1 MRSLGKLVRW
11 MVLLG
16 VAFAAG
22 YLSRGGDEEVKLHVA
37 QSISPGQAQRGQGD
51 GLYVCP
57 MMHVAPTQR
66 PGRCPVC
73 GMDMVRIS
81 GGALQE
87 GVIATVRLTKEA
99 AKLAQVQVKAV
110 QRRAVQQEI
119 RLYGQIDYDP
129 AHLSYVSAY
138 MPGVVNR
145 VYVERA
151 GVSVRWGQPLLDF
164 YSSELYATE
173 QQLFEA
179 AQVVPGLL
187 AFREGT
193 PHVARK
199 GDVESR
205 GARDEAVRQEA
216 LKKMAA
222 IRHKLRILGLSKRDI
237 DELQQRAEPTGIA
250 TLTAPRAGVVIRQN
264 ATEGLY
270 VNTGTVLLVIADP
283 KYIWLRLD
291 AYEADL
297 PWIKN
302 GQEVEF
308 QVEAFPGERFVGRVT
323 YIDPIF
329 NPKSRTTTVGVMVP
343 DTGRL
348 RPEMIARA
356 VLHSEL
362 GTQPNASM
370 PGQIIA
376 RPPLAIPASAALI
389 TGKRALVYVAV
400 TGQEWT
406 YEARE
411 VVLGPRG
418 RDYLVVK
425 EGLEEGELVVTNG
438 AFKIDSAS
446 QILAKPSMMNNLLQ
460 EALKPRHK

>member
-1 MRSLGKLVRW
+1 MIPWRKLFAWLVP
-11 MVLLG
+11 MV
-16 VAFAAG
+16 VAFGAG
-22 YLSRGGDEEVKLHVA
+22 YALRGGEKGTSLETSQMHSHETSLKEA
-37 QSISPGQAQRGQGD
+37 GQ

-57 MMHVAPTQR
+57 MMHIAPTQR
-66 PGRCPVC
+66 PGKCPVC
-73 GMDMVRIS
+73 GMDLVRVS
-81 GGALQE
+81 GSLQE
-87 GVIATVRLTKEA
+87 EEEGRALVRLTKEA
-99 AKLAQVQVKAV
+99 AKLAQVQVTPV
-110 QRRAVQQEI
+110 ERRPVQQEI

-145 VYVERA
+145 LYVERA
-151 GVSVRWGQPLLDF
+151 GVSVRWGQPLFDF
-164 YSSELYATE
+164 YSSDLYATE

-199 GDVESR
+199 GEVESR
-205 GARDEAVRQEA
+205 GPVDEAAKQEA
-216 LKKMAA
+216 LGKMAA
-222 IRHKLRILGLSKRDI
+222 IRHKLRILGLSKKDI
-237 DELQQRAEPTGIA
+237 DELHQRAEPTGIA
-250 TLTAPRAGVVIRQN
+250 TVTAPRAGVVIRQN
-264 ATEGLY
+264 ATEGMY
-270 VNTGTVLLVIADP
+270 VNTGTVLMVVADP

-291 AYEADL
+291 AYESDL
-297 PWIKN
+297 PWVRN

-308 QVEAFPGERFVGRVT
+308 QVEAFPGEKFRGRVT

-329 NPKSRTTTVGVMVP
+329 NPKTRTTTVGVIVP

-356 VLHSEL
+356 VLLSEMNVEPA
-362 GTQPNASM
+362 GSVSGREPR
-370 PGQIIA
+370 

-400 TGQEWT
+400 PGQEWT

-446 QILAKPSMMNNLLQ
+446 QILAKPSMMNKSPK
-460 EALKPRHK
+460 KPQS

>member
-1 MRSLGKLVRW
+1 MISLRKILIWLVPIG
-11 MVLLG
+11 L
-16 VAFAAG
+16 AFSAG
-22 YLSRGGDEEVKLHVA
+22 YVLRGGEKEISVETA
-37 QSISPGQAQRGQGD
+37 QLYLEGGSPRVQRE

-57 MMHVAPTQR
+57 MMHIAPTR
-66 PGRCPVC
+66 TAGRCPVC
-73 GMDMVRIS
+73 GMDLVRVS
-81 GGALQE
+81 GNMEEE
-87 GVIATVRLTKEA
+87 GEGKATVRLSKGA
-99 AKLAQVQVKAV
+99 ARLAQVQVAPVERRPV
-110 QRRAVQQEI
+110 QKEI

-129 AHLSYVSAY
+129 AHLSYISAY
-138 MPGVVNR
+138 TPGVVNR

-151 GVSVRWGQPLLDF
+151 GVYVRWGQPLLDF

-179 AQVVPGLL
+179 AKVVPGLL

-199 GDVESR
+199 GEVEDR
-205 GARDEAVRQEA
+205 GAPDEKTKQEA

-270 VNTGTVLLVIADP
+270 VNTGTVLMVIADP

-291 AYEADL
+291 AYEMDL
-297 PWIKN
+297 PWLRN

-308 QVEAFPGERFVGRVT
+308 QVEAFPGERFRGRIT

-329 NPKSRTTTVGVMVP
+329 NPKTRTTTVGVMVP
-343 DTGRL
+343 ETGKL

-356 VLHSEL
+356 VVLSEL
-362 GTQPNASM
+362 GTEQAGSPTERTSR
-370 PGQIIA
+370 
-376 RPPLAIPASAALI
+376 RPPLVIPTSAVLI

-400 TGQEWT
+400 PGQEWM

-411 VVLGPRG
+411 VVLGPKG
-418 RDYLVVK
+418 RDYVVVK
-425 EGLEEGELVVTNG
+425 EGLEEGELVVVNG
-438 AFKIDSAS
+438 AFKIDSTS
-446 QILAKPSMMNNLLQ
+446 QILARPSMMNMSATKSRN
-460 EALKPRHK
+460 

>member
-1 MRSLGKLVRW
+1 MDLRRKSLRW
-11 MVLLG
+11 IIPLCL
-16 VAFAAG
+16 AFAAG
-22 YLSRGGDEEVKLHVA
+22 YGLRTVEKGAALLSKELPSSHQNSHPGGE
-37 QSISPGQAQRGQGD
+37 

-57 MMHVAPTQR
+57 MMHIAPTQKA
-66 PGRCPVC
+66 GQCPVC
-73 GMDMVRIS
+73 GMDLVRVS
-81 GGALQE
+81 GARQAEEGAR
-87 GVIATVRLTKEA
+87 GTVKLSREA
-99 AKLAQVQVKAV
+99 ARLAQVQVTAV
-110 QRRAVQQEI
+110 ERRPVRQEL
-119 RLYGQIDYDP
+119 RLFGQIDYDP

-138 MPGVVNR
+138 TPGVVNR
-145 VYVERA
+145 VFVERA

-179 AQVVPGLL
+179 AQVIPGLL

-199 GDVESR
+199 GEVEAR
-205 GARDEAVRQEA
+205 GTTDEAARQEA
-216 LKKMAA
+216 LRKMAA

-237 DELQQRAEPTGIA
+237 DELQQRSEPTGIA

-264 ATEGLY
+264 VTQGLY
-270 VNTGTVLLVIADP
+270 VNTGTILMVIADP

-308 QVEAFPGERFVGRVT
+308 QVEAFPGEKFRGRIT

-329 NPKSRTTTVGVMVP
+329 NPKTRTTTVGVIVP

-356 VLHSEL
+356 TLFSEL
-362 GTQPNASM
+362 DWDPAGSSQAKDSR
-370 PGQIIA
+370 
-376 RPPLAIPASAALI
+376 RPPLAIPSSAALI

-400 TGQEWT
+400 PGQEWT

-418 RDYLVVK
+418 RDYVVVR
-425 EGLEEGELVVTNG
+425 EGLEEGEMVVTNG
-438 AFKIDSAS
+438 TFKIDSAS
-446 QILAKPSMMNNLLQ
+446 QILAKPSMMNPSPG
-460 EALKPRHK
+460 KPDS

>member
-1 MRSLGKLVRW
+1 MTRSKKLLAWLVP
-11 MVLLG
+11 VL
-16 VAFAAG
+16 VAFLAG
-22 YLSRGGDEEVKLHVA
+22 YAMRGGEEQKTLPAELIHSHDESKEV
-37 QSISPGQAQRGQGD
+37 QGE

-57 MMHVAPTQR
+57 MMHIAPVTK
-66 PGRCPVC
+66 PGLCPVC
-73 GMDMVRIS
+73 GMDLVRVS
-81 GGALQE
+81 GGMQE
-87 GVIATVRLTKEA
+87 EGEGRAAVRLSREA
-99 AKLAQVQVKAV
+99 AKLAQVQVAPVERKPV
-110 QRRAVQQEI
+110 LNEI

-145 VYVERA
+145 LYVERA

-164 YSSELYATE
+164 YSSDLYNTE

-199 GDVESR
+199 GEVESR
-205 GARDEAVRQEA
+205 GPQDEAAKQEA
-216 LKKMAA
+216 LRKMAA

-237 DELQQRAEPTGIA
+237 DELQQRSEPTGIA
-250 TLTAPRAGVVIRQN
+250 TVTAPRAGVVIRQN

-270 VNTGTVLLVIADP
+270 VNTGTVLMVIADP
-283 KYIWLRLD
+283 KYIWLKLD

-297 PWIKN
+297 PWIRN
-302 GQEVEF
+302 GQVVEF
-308 QVEAFPGERFVGRVT
+308 QVDAFPGERFQGRVT

-329 NPKSRTTTVGVMVP
+329 NPKTRTTTVGVIVP
-343 DTGRL
+343 DTGRF

-356 VLHSEL
+356 ALRAEIATESGES
-362 GTQPNASM
+362 A
-370 PGQIIA
+370 PGQA
-376 RPPLAIPASAALI
+376 PRRAPLVIPASAALI
-389 TGKRALVYVAV
+389 TGKRAVVYVAV
-400 TGQEWT
+400 PGQEWT

-418 RDYLVVK
+418 QEHLVVR
-425 EGLEEGELVVTNG
+425 EGLEEGELVVVKGT
-438 AFKIDSAS
+438 FKIDSAS
-446 QILAKPSMMNNLLQ
+446 QILAKPSMMNTGPK
-460 EALKPRHK
+460 KPGS

>member
-1 MRSLGKLVRW
+1 MRHLGKLARW
-11 MVLLG
+11 TVPLF

-22 YLSRGGDEEVKLHVA
+22 YGLRGNGKEAQLHGF
-37 QSISPGQAQRGQGD
+37 QPISHQETHREQGE

-57 MMHVAPTQR
+57 MMHIAPTHK
-66 PGRCPVC
+66 PGQCPVC
-73 GMDMVRIS
+73 GMDLVRVS
-81 GGALQE
+81 GSMQE
-87 GVIATVRLTKEA
+87 EGEGRATVRLTQEA
-99 AKLAQVQVKAV
+99 AKLAQVQVTAV
-110 QRRAVQQEI
+110 ERRPVQQEL

-199 GDVESR
+199 GEVESR
-205 GARDEAVRQEA
+205 GPVDESARQEA

-264 ATEGLY
+264 ATEGMY

-297 PWIKN
+297 PWIRN

-308 QVEAFPGERFVGRVT
+308 QVEAFPGEKFRGRVT
-323 YIDPIF
+323 YVDPIF
-329 NPKSRTTTVGVMVP
+329 NPKTRTTTVGVMVP

-356 VLHSEL
+356 VLLADIGLEPGAAL
-362 GTQPNASM
+362 
-370 PGQIIA
+370 PGQLPR

-400 TGQEWT
+400 PGQEWT

-418 RDYLVVK
+418 RDCLVVR

-438 AFKIDSAS
+438 TFKIDSAS
-446 QILAKPSMMNNLLQ
+446 QILAKPSMMNLPSR
-460 EALKPRHK
+460 KPKS

>member
-1 MRSLGKLVRW
+1 MIPWRKLLRWLVPISL
-11 MVLLG
+11 
-16 VAFAAG
+16 AFAAG
-22 YLSRGGDEEVKLHVA
+22 YGLRGEEKATITDSYESH
-37 QSISPGQAQRGQGD
+37 SHETSPKEPGEA
-51 GLYVCP
+51 LYVCP
-57 MMHVAPTQR
+57 MMHIPPTKKSGQ
-66 PGRCPVC
+66 CPVC
-73 GMDMVRIS
+73 GMDLVRVS
-81 GGALQE
+81 GGMQE
-87 GVIATVRLTKEA
+87 EGEGRATVRLSKEA
-99 AKLAQVQVKAV
+99 AKLAQVQVSPV
-110 QRRAVQQEI
+110 ERRSVQQEI

-145 VYVERA
+145 LYVERA

-164 YSSELYATE
+164 YSSDLYNTE

-179 AQVVPGLL
+179 ARVVPGLL

-199 GDVESR
+199 GEVESR
-205 GARDEAVRQEA
+205 GPQDEAAKQEA
-216 LKKMAA
+216 LRKMAA

-237 DELQQRAEPTGIA
+237 DELQQRSEPTGIA
-250 TLTAPRAGVVIRQN
+250 TVTAPRAGVVIRQN

-270 VNTGTVLLVIADP
+270 VNTGTVLMVIADP

-297 PWIKN
+297 PWIRS

-308 QVEAFPGERFVGRVT
+308 QVEAFPGEKFRGRVT

-329 NPKSRTTTVGVMVP
+329 NPKTRTTTVGVIVP

-356 VLHSEL
+356 VLLSEL
-362 GTQPNASM
+362 GTEQGASI
-370 PGQIIA
+370 PGQA
-376 RPPLAIPASAALI
+376 SKHLPLAVPASAALI
-389 TGKRALVYVAV
+389 TGKRALVYVALP
-400 TGQEWT
+400 GQEWT

-446 QILAKPSMMNNLLQ
+446 QILAKPSMMNKSPK
-460 EALKPRHK
+460 KPQS

>member
-1 MRSLGKLVRW
+1 MIPWGKLLRW
-11 MVLLG
+11 LVPISL
-16 VAFAAG
+16 AFAAG
-22 YLSRGGDEEVKLHVA
+22 YGLRGGEKATNTDSH
-37 QSISPGQAQRGQGD
+37 QSHSHEISPKEPGEA
-51 GLYVCP
+51 LYVCP
-57 MMHVAPTQR
+57 MMHIAPTKK
-66 PGRCPVC
+66 PGQCPVC
-73 GMDMVRIS
+73 GMDLVRVS
-81 GGALQE
+81 GGMQE
-87 GVIATVRLTKEA
+87 EGEGRATVRLSKEA
-99 AKLAQVQVKAV
+99 AKLAQVQVSPV
-110 QRRAVQQEI
+110 ERRSVQQEI

-145 VYVERA
+145 LYVERA

-164 YSSELYATE
+164 YSSDLYNTE

-179 AQVVPGLL
+179 ARVVPGLL

-199 GDVESR
+199 GEVESR
-205 GARDEAVRQEA
+205 GPQDEAAKQEA
-216 LKKMAA
+216 LRKMAA

-237 DELQQRAEPTGIA
+237 DELQQRSEPTGIA
-250 TLTAPRAGVVIRQN
+250 TVTAPRAGVVIRQN
-264 ATEGLY
+264 STEGLY
-270 VNTGTVLLVIADP
+270 VNTGTVLMVIADP

-297 PWIKN
+297 PWIRN

-308 QVEAFPGERFVGRVT
+308 QVEAFPGEKFRGRVT
-323 YIDPIF
+323 YMDPIF
-329 NPKSRTTTVGVMVP
+329 NPKTRTTTVGVIVP

-356 VLHSEL
+356 VLLSEL
-362 GTQPNASM
+362 GTEQGASI
-370 PGQIIA
+370 PGQA
-376 RPPLAIPASAALI
+376 SKHLPLTVPASAALI
-389 TGKRALVYVAV
+389 TGKRALVYVALP
-400 TGQEWT
+400 GQEWT

-425 EGLEEGELVVTNG
+425 EGLEEGELVVTKG

-446 QILAKPSMMNNLLQ
+446 QILAKPSMMNRSPK
-460 EALKPRHK
+460 KPQS